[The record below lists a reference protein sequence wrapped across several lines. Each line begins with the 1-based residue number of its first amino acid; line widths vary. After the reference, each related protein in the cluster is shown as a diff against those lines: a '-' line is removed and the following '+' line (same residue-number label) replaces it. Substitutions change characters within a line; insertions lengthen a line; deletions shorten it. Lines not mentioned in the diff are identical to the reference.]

1 MKYLK
6 LIEECKDIIVEFHF
20 TARWMR
26 IEGFHR
32 VGKLILE
39 ADLEPDKIASLARQI
54 GITPKDLALAI
65 LLAEKYPNLNNL
77 PSGKDVSW
85 SQIEEY
91 L

>member
-1 MKYLK
+1 MIYSELV
-6 LIEECKDIIVEFHF
+6 EQCKDIIVEFHF
-20 TARWMR
+20 TARWYR

-32 VGKLILE
+32 VGKLVLE

-54 GITPKDLALAI
+54 DITPKDMALAI
-65 LLAEKYPNLNNL
+65 LLAEKYPDLNDL
-77 PSGKDVSW
+77 PAGKDVSW

>member
-1 MKYLK
+1 MIYSELV
-6 LIEECKDIIVEFHF
+6 EECKQIIIEFHF

-32 VGKLILE
+32 VGKLVLKE
-39 ADLEPDKIASLARQI
+39 DLPSDKIASLARQI
-54 GITPKDLALAI
+54 DITPKDMALAI
-65 LLAEKYPNLNNL
+65 LLAEKYPDLNDL
-77 PSGKDVSW
+77 PAGKNISW